1 MAIVGIGVDVV
12 SIERWRALTARTPG
26 LVAKVLTEREREVE
40 APERLAARFAAKE
53 AVAKALGS
61 PGGMAWHDV
70 EILLGDN
77 GRPLLEVRGTVAV
90 VADALGVA
98 NWHVSLTHD
107 GGTAVAM
114 VVAES
119 GETR

>member
-26 LVAKVLTEREREVE
+26 LVAKVLTERERSVAE
-40 APERLAARFAAKE
+40 PERLAVRFAAKE
-53 AVAKALGS
+53 AVAKVLGS

-70 EILLGDN
+70 EILIGAN
-77 GRPLLEVRGTVAV
+77 GRPTLAVRGTVAA
-90 VADALGVA
+90 VAETLGVVS
-98 NWHVSLTHD
+98 WHVSLTHD

-114 VVAES
+114 VVGES
-119 GETR
+119 

>member
-1 MAIVGIGVDVV
+1 MAVLGIGVDVV
-12 SIERWRALTARTPG
+12 SLDRWRSLTARTPG

-40 APERLAARFAAKE
+40 TPERLAVRFAAKE

-70 EILLGDN
+70 EILVGEN
-77 GRPLLEVRGTVAV
+77 GRPLLEVRGTVAA
-90 VADALGVA
+90 VAAALGVRS
-98 NWHVSLTHD
+98 WHVSLTHD

-119 GETR
+119 